1 MNEFRRNQIMTRR
14 AFILGGLQLTGF
26 AVLASRLWYL
36 QVTQR
41 DKYQVLAEENRIQ
54 TRLLAPPRG
63 HILDRHGQAMAANT
77 QNFEATIIP
86 EQVGD
91 LDLLLRRLSP
101 LMNLEPAEI
110 QRIQREAK
118 HARAFT
124 PILLRDNLTWDE
136 VAALELHAP
145 ELPGLS
151 IEAGEVRTYPFAEQ
165 AAHILGYVGAVSE
178 REQQEAADDADDE
191 TRILSLPGFRI
202 GKAGVEKQMEPVL
215 RGIAGNEQL
224 EVNAHGRVVR
234 ELATRQPT
242 AGKPVTL
249 TVDLGLQQFMQERLA
264 QQDSAAAVVLDVD
277 DGSVLALGSHPAFDP
292 NLFTFGINQTDWAR
306 YNTDERNPLI
316 NKVLSGVYPPG
327 STFKTVT
334 ALAALDSGILNETH
348 TVTCPGYLDMGDH
361 RFHCWRH
368 QGHGTLDMVGALANS
383 CDVYFYDVARRIGI
397 DRMAAMGG
405 RMGMGK
411 RLGIDMPGEKAGALP
426 RPSFL
431 RGRGEA
437 AWQMGETLIAAIGQG
452 AVLATPLQLATLAA
466 RIANGGKAVVP
477 HIIQTDDKPDF
488 DDIGLPPH
496 HLDIVRRGMTDVV
509 NKPGATAYG
518 ARIADPALAMAG
530 KTGSAQVRR
539 IGAAERAHGV
549 IPNEARPWKE
559 RDHALFIAYAP
570 LDKPRFSIGVLVEHG
585 GGGAKVAAPIAR
597 DVLTEAQ
604 KRLNT

>member
-1 MNEFRRNQIMTRR
+1 MHEHRIQRTLTRR
-14 AFILGGLQLTGF
+14 AFILGGLQLAGF
-26 AVLASRLWYL
+26 SVLAGRLWYL

-63 HILDRHGQAMAANT
+63 QILDRHGQSIAGNV
-77 QNFEATIIP
+77 QNFEATVIP
-86 EQVGD
+86 EQVDD
-91 LDLLLRRLSP
+91 LSLLLHRLSQLLP
-101 LMNLEPAEI
+101 IEPAEQ
-110 QRIQREAK
+110 QRILREAK
-118 HARAFT
+118 RARAFA
-124 PILLRDNLTWDE
+124 PILIRDNLSWDE

-151 IEAGEVRTYPFAEQ
+151 IESGEVRAYPFAEQ
-165 AAHILGYVGAVSE
+165 AAHIIGYVGAVSE
-178 REQQEAADDADDE
+178 KEQQEAADSDDK
-191 TRILSLPGFRI
+191 ILALPGFRI
-202 GKAGVEKQMEPVL
+202 GKGGVEKQMEAQL

-234 ELATRQPT
+234 QLDRRAPV
-242 AGKPVTL
+242 AGKPVAL
-249 TVDLGLQQFMQERLA
+249 TVDIGLQQFVQARLA
-264 QQDSAAAVVLDVD
+264 EQESAAAVVMDVN
-277 DGSVLALGSHPAFDP
+277 DGGIYALGSHPAFDP
-292 NLFTFGINQTDWAR
+292 NLFTFGIGQADWSR
-306 YNTDERNPLI
+306 LNNDERNPLS

-334 ALAALDSGILNETH
+334 ALAALESGMVTETH
-348 TVTCPGYLDMGDH
+348 TVSCPGYMELGDH

-397 DRMAAMGG
+397 DRIGAMGE
-405 RMGMGK
+405 RMGLGRK
-411 RLGIDMPGEKAGALP
+411 LGIDMPNERAGALP

-431 RGRGEA
+431 RSKKDA
-437 AWQMGETLIAAIGQG
+437 PWQMGETLIAAIGQG
-452 AVLATPLQLATLAA
+452 SVLATPLQLATLAA
-466 RIANGGKAVVP
+466 RIANGGKAVIP
-477 HIIQTDDKPDF
+477 HIIRGGDDQPDIR
-488 DDIGLPPH
+488 DIGLPKK
-496 HLDIVRRGMTDVV
+496 HLDIVRRGMIDVV

-518 ARIADPALAMAG
+518 SRITDPAMAMAG

-539 IGAAERAHGV
+539 IGMAERAKGV

-570 LDKPRFSIGVLVEHG
+570 IDNPRFAISVIVEHG

-597 DVLTEAQ
+597 DILIEAQ
-604 KRLNT
+604 KLT